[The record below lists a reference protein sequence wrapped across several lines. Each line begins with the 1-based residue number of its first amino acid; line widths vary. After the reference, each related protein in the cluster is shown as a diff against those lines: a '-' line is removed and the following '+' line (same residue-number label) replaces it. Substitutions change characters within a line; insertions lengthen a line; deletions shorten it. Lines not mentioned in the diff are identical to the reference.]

1 MRRIFYEYDGSVSL
15 NDSGYY
21 FDFQDR
27 RLNYPLEYTSVD
39 LTGLTSIKEHCNT
52 ELMCGVPCFNHRW
65 CKARA
70 TGNWLAREQEVIIP
84 GNSSL
89 LLLSKTLLPTGNT
102 MRYEFE
108 LSGPPHMGLFI
119 EPQAG
124 VTVEDWSF
132 IRNPLDEPE
141 KYTRP
146 YQIFFSY
153 GKDNSPLRFH
163 IDFAVSYAISFNID
177 LNAIYI
183 FPFSFPLEMSMFP
196 SFNWALRGIT

>member
-1 MRRIFYEYDGSVSL
+1 MRRVFYEFDGSVSL
-15 NDSGYY
+15 SDSGYY

-27 RLNYPLEYTSVD
+27 RLNHPLEDTPLD
-39 LTGLTSIKEHCNT
+39 LTGLAGIKEHCDT

-65 CKARA
+65 CKARE
-70 TGNWLAREQEVIIP
+70 TGNWLPREQEVAIP
-84 GNSSL
+84 GHSSL
-89 LLLSKTLLPTGNT
+89 LLLSKSLLPTGNT

-119 EPQAG
+119 QPLEG

-141 KYTRP
+141 KYELP

-163 IDFAVSYAISFNID
+163 IDFTVSFYKYLIFLLNSID
-177 LNAIYI
+177 I
-183 FPFSFPLEMSMFP
+183 FTLE
-196 SFNWALRGIT
+196 I